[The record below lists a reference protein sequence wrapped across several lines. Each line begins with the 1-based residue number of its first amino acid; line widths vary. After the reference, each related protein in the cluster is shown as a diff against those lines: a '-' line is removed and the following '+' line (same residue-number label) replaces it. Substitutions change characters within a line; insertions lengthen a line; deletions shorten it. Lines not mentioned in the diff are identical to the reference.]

1 MAPLARQGLCALLA
15 VGVVNA
21 AGALAGTRTES
32 GRDNIEAS
40 GPRDQ
45 SDQREAGVDQVRA
58 GLRGTLDS
66 LRNRA
71 NGSEKIDSSSA
82 LGEALSEAATIELA
96 AVALS
101 SINTFWMSLTP
112 AARSELLQE
121 LGSGELKS
129 DGEILIIP
137 SPDDDEED
145 KDESD
150 SEKEDKKEDDRDEAA
165 AAPSSSQSARGRQ
178 LRQNR
183 EDSALLRVLQRL
195 GNSRQGVLSTTSTS
209 TMKPMS
215 STTIAVSAGSST
227 IEIEAGDAS
236 DEEEDIEVVEFDFG
250 DSEEQKKFE
259 DKSLDKIHKHLAD
272 IDLDE
277 ADILL
282 AFRAFIRRYSQFL
295 GAYKE
300 RLIAFVDS
308 EEFSSEVA
316 KLKGAIRD
324 HDKKHGIKRNTRKI
338 DEEDNKDEKKHE
350 KHEKKEEKKHHHH
363 GRGEMHHH
371 SSTTSTSTVAIE
383 GVPTTM
389 VAIGASTT
397 TTTPAPEDVSTT
409 LIATLVSTVPATS
422 TSTAAGV
429 ITTTVPAVRTTLPA
443 PRTALTAAA
452 PRL

>member
-21 AGALAGTRTES
+21 AGALAGTRTERPERMEARRE
-32 GRDNIEAS
+32 GIESS
-40 GPRDQ
+40 GPHDQ
-45 SDQREAGVDQVRA
+45 ADNREGGVDQVRA

-66 LRNRA
+66 LRNRP
-71 NGSEKIDSSSA
+71 NGSEKVESSA

-121 LGSGELKS
+121 LGGSNLKS

-137 SPDDDEED
+137 SPDDNEEED

-150 SEKEDKKEDDRDEAA
+150 SEKEEEGEREE
-165 AAPSSSQSARGRQ
+165 APSSGRSSRGSSARQ
-178 LRQNR
+178 LRENR

-195 GNSRQGVLSTTSTS
+195 GNNSSRQGLLSSTTSTS

-227 IEIEAGDAS
+227 IEIEAGDN
-236 DEEEDIEVVEFDFG
+236 DDEEDIEVIEFDLG
-250 DSEEQKKFE
+250 DAEQQKKWE
-259 DKSLDKIHKHLAD
+259 DKSLDKIHQHLAEL
-272 IDLDE
+272 DLDE

-282 AFRAFIRRYSQFL
+282 AFRAFIRRYSRFL

-308 EEFSSEVA
+308 DEFSSEVA

-324 HDKKHGIKRNTRKI
+324 HDKKHGIKKQQHNEHHKM
-338 DEEDNKDEKKHE
+338 DDKDNKKKSEKDSEHKDEKKHNKKDE
-350 KHEKKEEKKHHHH
+350 K
-363 GRGEMHHH
+363 HHH

-397 TTTPAPEDVSTT
+397 TTTVAPEDVSTT
-409 LIATLVSTVPATS
+409 LIATLN
-422 TSTAAGV
+422 
-429 ITTTVPAVRTTLPA
+429 TTVPARSTTVPALSTTLPA
-443 PRTALTAAA
+443 VRAALTAAP